1 MDVEF
6 YRKLEM
12 INQLIFQ
19 IGLSDLPSVSCPLK
33 DEMCFYKGH
42 CQYYFGDDECGI
54 WFCELNAT
62 GGCVDLVIN
71 YDTILFNGTT
81 DCGTGDRHR
90 SMAHQ
95 FPD

>member
-1 MDVEF
+1 M
-6 YRKLEM
+6 RLKPT
-12 INQLIFQ
+12 
-19 IGLSDLPSVSCPLK
+19 SSCPS
-33 DEMCFYKGH
+33 KGETSLCDGYCNH
-42 CQYYFGDDECGI
+42 YLTDHECVVY
-54 WFCELNAT
+54 FCELNAT